1 MQIGSLIEVSLRGT
15 SEKAQRLFLTTLASR
30 MVALLDE
37 PILLVNDR
45 EVGEYLDGFMP
56 SRV

>member
-1 MQIGSLIEVSLRGT
+1 MMQIGSLIEVSLRGT
-15 SEKAQRLFLTTLASR
+15 SEKAQRLFLTTFASR

-45 EVGEYLDGFMP
+45 EVG
-56 SRV
+56 

>member
-1 MQIGSLIEVSLRGT
+1 MVQIGSLIEVSLRGT

-45 EVGEYLDGFMP
+45 EVG
-56 SRV
+56 